1 MNRILQ
7 LRLSATLM
15 HLSNYNFFSIG
26 WGLGRFPSVGR
37 SHTQNCFGLQFIAMH
52 KIKISSLWQ
61 TLGQRIGRWLLRY
74 RLQPCNCWY
83 WRELWP
89 PIRIGMPLQGIS
101 VLHYKVFLFV
111 FLYYTMLLCITYEN
125 NKPSFKWSVPNS
137 LSGNLYNTF
146 VDIAILVWDGI
157 PQ

>member
-26 WGLGRFPSVGR
+26 WGLGRFPSVER

-52 KIKISSLWQ
+52 KICSLWQ
-61 TLGQRIGRWLLRY
+61 TLGQGIARWLLHW
-74 RLQPCNCWY
+74 LQPCNCWY

-89 PIRIGMPLQGIS
+89 PIRIGMPLQDIS
-101 VLHYKVFLFV
+101 VLHYMVLLFV
-111 FLYYTMLLCITYEN
+111 FLCYTMLLWITYEN
-125 NKPSFKWSVPNS
+125 NKNSFKWSVPNW
-137 LSGNLYNTF
+137 LSGNLCNTF
-146 VDIAILVWDGI
+146 VDTAILAGDGF
-157 PQ
+157 P